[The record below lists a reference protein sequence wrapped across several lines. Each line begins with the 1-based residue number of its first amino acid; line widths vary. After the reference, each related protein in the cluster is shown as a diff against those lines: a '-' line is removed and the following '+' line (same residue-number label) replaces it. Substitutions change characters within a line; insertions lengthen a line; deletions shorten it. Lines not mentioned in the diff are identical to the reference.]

1 MPDETIQSKTC
12 GTPVGDPRWQLVER
26 IVASAYFAK
35 SDRLRTLLV
44 YICEISL
51 QGRDG
56 ELNEINIGSQLF
68 GRSGYDPSVDGIVRS
83 HASRMRQRLEQYF
96 EKEGSQEPIRLLV
109 PKGAYIP
116 IFEPRS
122 PEKQALELAPAEAMH
137 PEISPARPAD
147 KAKTSSAPNHLP
159 KHSIVWLLSAAL
171 ALSIGIIVYLT
182 IRLDTGASAQQISAA
197 PDAFWSMFFAQ
208 GRPTTVVFSDASLAL
223 LQDITDRSVKLPDY
237 VDSTYLSRITTPAAA
252 ITEVAKELG
261 ARRFTSIVDAG
272 ILAQFYRLPGVH
284 PDGVRIRYSRDLR
297 PGDLKDGSLVLLGT
311 RESNPWVEIF
321 ETHMNFVFR
330 SDLPRRGFSVI
341 NRSPRGN
348 ELAQYDFDP
357 LDPSGKVYGV
367 AALRPNLSAS
377 GYVLLLEGTSAAGTD
392 AAADF
397 IFNNAQL
404 LPFLSGIR
412 NPNGSI
418 PYFEVLLQSNN
429 VNGDASQLKIVA
441 CRTSQN

>member
-1 MPDETIQSKTC
+1 MPDETIQSKMC

-35 SDRLRTLLV
+35 SDRLRTFLV
-44 YICEISL
+44 YICEMSL

-56 ELNEINIGSQLF
+56 EINEINIGSHLF

-96 EKEGSQEPIRLLV
+96 ENEGSQEPIRLLV

-122 PEKQALELAPAEAMH
+122 REKQALELAPAEAMQ
-137 PEISPARPAD
+137 PEVSPGRPGD
-147 KAKTSSAPNHLP
+147 KAKLNSAPNHL
-159 KHSIVWLLSAAL
+159 IVWLLSAAL
-171 ALSIGIIVYLT
+171 ALSIGIILYLT
-182 IRLDTGASAQQISAA
+182 IRLDTRASVPAISAA
-197 PDAFWSMFFAQ
+197 PHALWSMFFEQ

-223 LQDITDRSVKLPDY
+223 LQDITDHSVQLPDY
-237 VDSTYLSRITTPAAA
+237 VNSKYLSRITTPAAA

-261 ARRFTSIVDAG
+261 ARRSTSIVDAG

-284 PDGVRIRYSRDLR
+284 PDWIRIRYSRDLR

-330 SDLPRRGFSVI
+330 SNLQRRGFSVI

-357 LDPSGKVYGV
+357 LDTSGKVYGV
-367 AALRPNLSAS
+367 AALRPNLRSS